1 MARIS
6 KARRG
11 RVPSQETII
20 NRLDRMAGISGYVI
34 TSKGTDKKTSGDLD
48 EQVKEFRPD
57 LIVDPYA
64 GNYRRV
70 YEIEKTINNNTIFKS
85 LVSLLYFLSK
95 NPNSVGTLVV
105 PDSGKKFAERCLSVV
120 SEIIRNYDR
129 SGRGA
134 PIKIRIEIA
143 SFNEVV
149 SEANRLETWFIGG
162 KKGAPPKCD
171 FLPRVA

>member
-105 PDSGKKFAERCLSVV
+105 PDSGKNLLNDV
-120 SEIIRNYDR
+120 
-129 SGRGA
+129 
-134 PIKIRIEIA
+134 
-143 SFNEVV
+143 
-149 SEANRLETWFIGG
+149 
-162 KKGAPPKCD
+162 
-171 FLPRVA
+171 